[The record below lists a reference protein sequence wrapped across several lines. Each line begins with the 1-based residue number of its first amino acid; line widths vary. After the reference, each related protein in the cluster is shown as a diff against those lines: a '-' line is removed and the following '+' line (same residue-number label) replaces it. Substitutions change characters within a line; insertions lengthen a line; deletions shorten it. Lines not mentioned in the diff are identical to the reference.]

1 MGTPSI
7 EWRREQPVIGWDVGG
22 AHLKAARVETDGCVS
37 AVWLEP
43 CPLWQGLEHLERAL
57 DRILGEIQADG
68 PRQLRH
74 AVTMTGEMTDLFR
87 TREEGVSLLTEAIC
101 RRLGKANVLFYA
113 GDLGWLDAEQA
124 RCHANAVASSNW
136 HATAQLVAHRLEGS
150 SLLLDV
156 GSTTTDIIP
165 IVDGKLATSSRS
177 DSDRLAAGELVYTGV
192 VRTPVMGI
200 ADQAPV
206 AGRFVPL
213 MAEHF
218 ATSAD
223 VYRILGMLPESA
235 DLHGTADG
243 GEKNVEAS
251 RVRLAR
257 MVGRDAH
264 ELPAGAWSGLAHWLA
279 DVQMTRICRAL
290 HQVLSRSPGDAPRQ
304 LVVAGAGD
312 FLGPLLA
319 GRLDLPVLGFSN
331 LVKTGDTHRLAG
343 WCAPAIAVGSLLMES
358 RLCA

>member
-7 EWRREQPVIGWDVGG
+7 EWRKEQPVIGWDVGG
-22 AHLKAARVETDGCVS
+22 AHLKAARVEADGCVS
-37 AVWLEP
+37 AVRLEP

-57 DRILGEIQADG
+57 DRILGEIETDG
-68 PRQLRH
+68 TRPLRH

-87 TREEGVSLLTEAIC
+87 NREEGVSLLTEAIC

-124 RCHANAVASSNW
+124 RRHANAVASSNW
-136 HATAQLVAHRLEGS
+136 HATAQLVAHRLEGR
-150 SLLLDV
+150 SLLLDI
-156 GSTTTDIIP
+156 GSTTTDIIS

-192 VRTPVMGI
+192 VRTPVMAM
-200 ADQAPV
+200 ADEAPV

-243 GEKNVEAS
+243 GEKTIEAS
-251 RVRLAR
+251 RIRLAR

-264 ELPAGAWSGLAHWLA
+264 ELPEETWTGLAHWLA
-279 DVQMTRICRAL
+279 DMQMTRICRAL
-290 HQVLSRSPGDAPRQ
+290 RQVLSRSPCDAPGQ

-319 GRLDLPVLGFSN
+319 NRLELPVLGFSS
-331 LVKTGDTHRLAG
+331 LVKAGETHHLAG
-343 WCAPAIAVGSLLMES
+343 WCAPAVAVGSLLMES
-358 RLCA
+358 SVCA